1 LRFGTF
7 SPPASHLASAA
18 ASWEEAVQARGP
30 PLAVAHVPRLA
41 TALAAVVVAALTKAE
56 RAAPVVAAAAPVEAV
71 AALA

>member
-41 TALAAVVVAALTKAE
+41 TALAGGADEGGTGCTCRCGSGAG
-56 RAAPVVAAAAPVEAV
+56 
-71 AALA
+71 